1 LKGKPLIMAHDAK
14 SYLQTFTTATNS
26 LNTTATPLNTSSGS
40 PNFGYRVSFQVPSY
54 FYGTAGTGTTTF
66 IPQLFRAPATSGPWT
81 AFWQGDTQT
90 VTTATQSYMATPLIS
105 LGANEPYLAAG
116 INVTL
121 GGTPSGLQIAY
132 QVGLVT
138 AKEDSA

>member
-1 LKGKPLIMAHDAK
+1 MAHDAK

-26 LNTTATPLNTSSGS
+26 LNTTATPLNTQSGA

-66 IPQLFRAPATSGPWT
+66 VPTLYAAAATSGPWT
-81 AFWQGDTQT
+81 SFWQGATQT
-90 VTTATQSYMATPLIS
+90 VTTATQSYMATPLIGLS
-105 LGANEPYLAAG
+105 TAEPYLASG
-116 INVTL
+116 IVVAL
-121 GGTPSGLQIAY
+121 GGAPSGLAIAY

-138 AKEDSA
+138 AREDSA